1 MENVHKSRVDVEF
14 SIEWARNNPDLF
26 TTQYNEFFRDHMD
39 GWLIT
44 SSARS
49 GFLTLAA
56 ERVYRGQF
64 AVKASLDA
72 VSGVPLEDMKRASLT
87 ELREA
92 ALQSNNAEWLI
103 SGSLLY
109 RLTDDSR
116 PENCDEINVTMAD
129 GSRESGPREARAL
142 QLRALLEHEES
153 LKQALRWALE
163 WIDAVPDDVMLPGMP
178 GFDRD
183 YVNGL
188 LEGPDGTVE

>member
-129 GSRESGPREARAL
+129 GSREAGPRG
-142 QLRALLEHEES
+142 ALLEHEES
-153 LKQALRWALE
+153 LKQALRWALD